1 MAQILLIGDSLVAD
15 HDWQPRM
22 PGYQVTNYGI
32 PGLIA
37 TELLASLP
45 GIKKKAGYADVI
57 LVMIGTNDLL
67 SGNFDFVN
75 TVKEIIVQIHK
86 LYPTAELIINSLLPI
101 ELPGLPHTKVD
112 GLNVQLEALTVQT
125 GSCFLNTHSRFLDSD
140 KQLFQADGVHLTD
153 TAYEIWCRSLLEYIA
168 FLVEDD

>member
-22 PGYQVTNYGI
+22 VGYQVINCGI
-32 PGLIA
+32 PGLV
-37 TELLASLP
+37 TTDLLTSLP
-45 GIKKKAGYADVI
+45 AIKKKVEHADVI

-67 SGNFDFVN
+67 SGNYDIID
-75 TVKEIIVQIHK
+75 TIKEIIVQIHK
-86 LYPTAELIINSLLPI
+86 LYPTAELVFNSLLPI
-101 ELPGLPHTKVD
+101 EYPGLPDQMVNS
-112 GLNVQLEALTVQT
+112 LNVQIEALTVQT

-140 KQLFQADGVHLTD
+140 KELFQADGVHLTE
-153 TAYEIWCRSLLEYIA
+153 TAYEIWSRSLLEYIA